1 MTTTKS
7 TARSLRSIVANAA
20 PEVLSVT
27 INGKAVSGSREVIL
41 AILAASE
48 VPAVKPAT
56 TKAPASKPA
65 VVKAQAPV
73 VAGPVAKSEPVDF
86 VAKAKE
92 TECYKAARAATRA
105 AGLAYDAKTNPNG
118 GKYSKDA
125 EVRGAFWTCFWNAF
139 NAKATELGIPVRT
152 RKTAE

>member
-1 MTTTKS
+1 MTTKS
-7 TARSLRSIVANAA
+7 TARSLRSIVANNTA
-20 PEVLSVT
+20 PEVVSVI
-27 INGKAVSGSREVIL
+27 INGKSVSGSRDMIL
-41 AILAASE
+41 ALLAGSE
-48 VPAVKPAT
+48 VPATKPAT

-92 TECYKAARAATRA
+92 TECYKAARAATKA

>member
-73 VAGPVAKSEPVDF
+73 VAKSEPVDF

-92 TECYKAARAATRA
+92 TECYKAARAATKA

>member
-73 VAGPVAKSEPVDF
+73 VAGPVAKSEPIDF

-92 TECYKAARAATRA
+92 AECFKAARAATKA
-105 AGLAYDAKTNPNG
+105 AGLAFDPQTKTG
-118 GKYSKDA
+118 GKYGSNREA
-125 EVRGAFWTCFWNAF
+125 YYTAFWAGF

-152 RKTAE
+152 RKSAE

>member
-73 VAGPVAKSEPVDF
+73 VDF

-92 TECYKAARAATRA
+92 TECYKAARAATKA